1 MEDQIQTDFS
11 HSFNWAVFNFYVFST
26 FNYFYFS
33 PRLAHTPDNSF
44 MGFVVDRYL
53 PDDKNTSKIER
64 KNQAL
69 VYGKQEYMWQ
79 VSDWIIVD

>member
-1 MEDQIQTDFS
+1 
-11 HSFNWAVFNFYVFST
+11 
-26 FNYFYFS
+26 
-33 PRLAHTPDNSF
+33 